1 MLGVGSGGRSH
12 ELSGGERSCERW
24 TEVCRA
30 DTCGGRGEEGEREE
44 GEGGR
49 EMEQVSY
56 SSVEISYNDNNV
68 CSGI

>member
-1 MLGVGSGGRSH
+1 MSGGLKCAGPTHVAGPTR
-12 ELSGGERSCERW
+12 GG
-24 TEVCRA
+24 
-30 DTCGGRGEEGEREE
+30 GGGGKQARGAGRE
-44 GEGGR
+44 EGGR